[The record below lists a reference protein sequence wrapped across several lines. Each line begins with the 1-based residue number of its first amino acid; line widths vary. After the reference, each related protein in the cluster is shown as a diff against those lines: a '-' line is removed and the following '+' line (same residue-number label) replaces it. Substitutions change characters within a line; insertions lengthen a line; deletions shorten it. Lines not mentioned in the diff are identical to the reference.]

1 MQVSLASS
9 PSRSTL
15 AFEDRA
21 CPPFF
26 ELLCAGSIVVLSRGK
41 AVKWPAYGSVEQN
54 TLYAMPTPPA
64 PHMRA
69 PLPITLNADEYKPV
83 EGYKGK
89 NILEPLKGSIS
100 KSYWSHDLER
110 T

>member
-9 PSRSTL
+9 PCRSTL
-15 AFEDRA
+15 A
-21 CPPFF
+21 F
-26 ELLCAGSIVVLSRGK
+26 ELLCAGSTVVLSKGK
-41 AVKWPAYGSVEQN
+41 AVKWPAYGSVEQI
-54 TLYAMPTPPA
+54 TLYAMLTPPA

-83 EGYKGK
+83 KGYSQRQ
-89 NILEPLKGSIS
+89 E
-100 KSYWSHDLER
+100 H

>member
-21 CPPFF
+21 GPPFV
-26 ELLCAGSIVVLSRGK
+26 ELLCAGSTVVLSRGK
-41 AVKWPAYGSVEQN
+41 AVKWPAYGSVEQI
-54 TLYAMPTPPA
+54 TLYAMLTPPA

-83 EGYKGK
+83 KGYSQRQ
-89 NILEPLKGSIS
+89 E
-100 KSYWSHDLER
+100 H